1 MFCKM
6 IKWGVLSAAGL
17 TIAGGVLF
25 GRDLSSYLTSG
36 TRSVRGV
43 VQDNVPIDFQLRRAR
58 DLVDDIIP
66 EMQANVRIIAQ
77 QEIEIESLKKDIN
90 DSTRALNEEKVRVA
104 KVRDCLNTERTSFSF
119 NDHSYTREQ
128 IKEDLAR
135 RFDTVKEAEV
145 VLSGKRR
152 LLDNREK
159 SLTAAEQMLEK
170 ARSQKM
176 VLEGQIAALEGQYSL
191 VKAASAGSHNG
202 LNIDNSKLAQ
212 SQKLIDQIKKQLDVA
227 ERVLSHES
235 RFIEPIQIDGVSEK
249 DLVTQVDDYLK
260 PQSATDKPTD
270 KPADLDSHEAETA
283 SAKK

>member
-6 IKWGVLSAAGL
+6 VKWGVLSAAGL

-25 GRDLSSYLTSG
+25 GHELSSYLSSG
-36 TRSVRGV
+36 TRSVRSV

-66 EMQANVRIIAQ
+66 EMQANVRLIAQ

-90 DSTRALNEEKVRVA
+90 ESEHSLNEEKVRIA
-104 KVRDCLNTERTSFSF
+104 KVRDCLNTQRASFTF
-119 NDHSYTREQ
+119 NDHNYSRDQ

-145 VLSGKRR
+145 VLSGKKR

-159 SLTAAEQMLEK
+159 SLTSAMQMLDK
-170 ARSQKM
+170 ARSQKVM
-176 VLEGQIAALEGQYSL
+176 LEGQIAALEGQYSL

-202 LNIDNSKLAQ
+202 LAIDNTKLAQ

-249 DLVTQVDDYLK
+249 DLVTQVDEYLK
-260 PQSATDKPTD
+260 PASSTTAD
-270 KPADLDSHEAETA
+270 KPAELESREAETA
-283 SAKK
+283 SAHK

>member
-6 IKWGVLSAAGL
+6 IKWGVVSAAGL

-90 DSTRALNEEKVRVA
+90 DSERALSEEKVRVS
-104 KVRDCLNTERTSFSF
+104 KVRDCLNTERASFNF

-128 IKEDLAR
+128 IKEDLGR

-159 SLTAAEQMLEK
+159 SLTAAMQVLDK
-170 ARSQKM
+170 ARSQKVM
-176 VLEGQIAALEGQYSL
+176 LEGQIAALEGQYSL
-191 VKAASAGSHNG
+191 VKAASTGSHNG

-249 DLVTQVDDYLK
+249 DLVTQVDEYLK
-260 PQSATDKPTD
+260 PASSTTAD
-270 KPADLDSHEAETA
+270 KPAELESRDAETA

>member
-6 IKWGVLSAAGL
+6 VKWGVLSAAGL

-25 GRDLSSYLTSG
+25 GHELSSYLSSG
-36 TRSVRGV
+36 TRSVRSV

-90 DSTRALNEEKVRVA
+90 DSERALNEEKVRVT
-104 KVRDCLNTERTSFSF
+104 KVRDCLNTERTSFTF

-176 VLEGQIAALEGQYSL
+176 MLEGQIAALEGQYSL
-191 VKAASAGSHNG
+191 VKAASTGSHNG

-249 DLVTQVDDYLK
+249 DLVTQV
-260 PQSATDKPTD
+260 
-270 KPADLDSHEAETA
+270 
-283 SAKK
+283 